1 MNISNFVMFKLIHH
15 QAVNTEIFSSLESGK
30 VSLIMESTSVHVVYF
45 SYPSGLNQNE
55 YGILFCI

>member
-15 QAVNTEIFSSLESGK
+15 QAVTIDTLSSLESGT